1 DRGEIE
7 FDRLVIECTGM
18 ADPGPIIQTFFSHQV
33 LCERYLLDGV
43 IALVDA
49 VHADQQMDQFTIA
62 QSQVGYAD
70 RILLTKT
77 DVAGDTEKLR
87 ERLAQDLGAPDS
99 DTRVYFCCPPGFMAR
114 VRDTARAAGWEEA

>member
-1 DRGEIE
+1 MHRHG
-7 FDRLVIECTGM
+7 RPG
-18 ADPGPIIQTFFSHQV
+18 ADYPDLFSHQV

-43 IALVDA
+43 IAVDA

-77 DVAGDTEKLR
+77 DVAGDTESCVNGWRAL
-87 ERLAQDLGAPDS
+87 
-99 DTRVYFCCPPGFMAR
+99 TRGRRFIPSF
-114 VRDTARAAGWEEA
+114 TAISI